1 MAAIEAI
8 ETVYLEADA
17 SSVTFSSLGSYEHLQ
32 LRVSA
37 RTDRNDP
44 DLDWVEL
51 TFNGAGGT
59 AYSKHLMRGLGAT
72 EATHRQT
79 SQAYIRI
86 DRVTALPSTAAEYG
100 TCVIGIFDHANGSK
114 NTTVSYTTGQVG
126 TGTATTSEV
135 VFGSGLW
142 DSVAAVTSVG
152 IAAGGGTNL
161 VRGSEFTLYGLASS

>member
-1 MAAIEAI
+1 MAVIEAI
-8 ETVYLEADA
+8 ATTYLEADA
-17 SSVTFSSLGSYEHLQ
+17 ASVTFSSLGSYEHLQ
-32 LRVSA
+32 IRISA

-44 DLDWVEL
+44 DLDWIEL

-59 AYSKHLMRGLGAT
+59 AYSKHLMRGLGT
-72 EATHRQT
+72 TVATHKQT
-79 SQAYIRI
+79 GQAYIRI

-100 TCVIGIFDHANGSK
+100 AGVIDIFDYANGSK
-114 NTTVSYTTGQVG
+114 NTTVLYTTGQLG
-126 TGTATTSEV
+126 TGAANTEEV

-161 VRGSEFTLYGLASS
+161 VRGSEFSLYGLKSS